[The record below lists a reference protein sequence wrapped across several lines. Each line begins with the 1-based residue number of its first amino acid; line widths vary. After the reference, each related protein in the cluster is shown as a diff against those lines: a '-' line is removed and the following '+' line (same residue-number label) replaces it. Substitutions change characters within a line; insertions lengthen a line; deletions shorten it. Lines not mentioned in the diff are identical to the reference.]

1 MLTYDLMNWKI
12 MWTCPKCNRQFKI
25 TNQSHTCVN
34 KDIGEL
40 FLDKPDDLVL
50 AYDTLYQ
57 IVVPWQPN
65 SVGATHKAIVFT
77 SKKAWLIVKPMKQE
91 LDLKFYYHEPI
102 QSDLIRRRGTMGK
115 KHAHHIRVS
124 NEFQITSET
133 VALLKMGYDF
143 SLV

>member
-1 MLTYDLMNWKI
+1 

-25 TNQSHTCVN
+25 RNQSHTCVK

-40 FLDKPDDLVL
+40 FLDKPDELVL

-57 IVVPWQPN
+57 MVIPWLPN
-65 SVGATHKAIVFT
+65 SVGATTKAIVFT

-102 QSDLIRRRGTMGK
+102 QSDLIKRRGMMGR
-115 KHAHHIRVS
+115 KHAHHIRV
-124 NEFQITSET
+124 NHEDQVNGELLQ
-133 VALLKMGYDF
+133 LLKIGHDF
-143 SLV
+143 SLT